1 MADRFEEIKRALIV
15 FIKERTRRYK
25 EQQQKV
31 IDEEGGYFSP
41 HIKTSITNFEK
52 EVCKLESK
60 IPTVYCYS
68 ERNAKKT
75 EKLLFD
81 VYFRKACKVED
92 ENKEDK
98 VVMADEVKAKLGVE
112 GYELMKEY
120 FSIKA
125 AILCL
130 IIEIKKERRPE
141 TETLLKRFN
150 SIKRFW
156 EKTVLI

>member
-1 MADRFEEIKRALIV
+1 MVDRFEEIKRVLIV
-15 FIKERTRRYK
+15 FLKERVKRYK
-25 EQQQKV
+25 EYQQKV
-31 IDEEGGYFSP
+31 IEDEGGFFAPYV
-41 HIKTSITNFEK
+41 KTSITNFEK
-52 EVCKLESK
+52 EVCKLESG
-60 IPTVYCYS
+60 ISSDYCYS
-68 ERNAKKT
+68 ERNVKKT

-98 VVMADEVKAKLGVE
+98 MIMTDELRIKLGNE

-130 IIEIKKERRPE
+130 VTEIKKERRPE